1 MNKILNIAVDAMG
14 GEGSPK
20 KAIDGIMHHSKS
32 SKNINYNIFGDEK
45 ESYCQRIRR
54 LSEKGN
60 FPKPTIPSNNG
71 AGRAMWLTPLV
82 EKWYME
88 QIYEQ
93 DNSVKGL
100 DLNTD

>member
-1 MNKILNIAVDAMG
+1 MTYHSEYFKDLPGMIPAKTIAKIL
-14 GEGSPK
+14 
-20 KAIDGIMHHSKS
+20 
-32 SKNINYNIFGDEK
+32 FGDEK

-60 FPKPTIPSNNG
+60 FPKPTIPTNNG

-93 DNSVKGL
+93 DNSVTGSNL
-100 DLNTD
+100 HTD